1 MKRTLTILIYLAVIN
16 SLLAVNKYSINDTL
30 YVIAKDV
37 NFRSEPNLNS
47 KILDKLSLGTI
58 VTVLQTKYNKIG
70 DKALIKDKS
79 QWQSALT
86 GKWTK
91 IKFDDKIGYIFDAYL
106 SHYNFSD
113 IESNKL
119 CISHDTILVMDYVRY
134 TRTIYFNGII
144 KESGIGME
152 WGIEMYMIPDFTYE
166 EAMLFIKPKI
176 IDKSFGNQKWL
187 IENSKIGM
195 KESDG
200 ISYLNLKI
208 VKYGEYIIIK
218 YTFGV

>member
-1 MKRTLTILIYLAVIN
+1 MKRIPTILIYLAVIN
-16 SLLAVNKYSINDTL
+16 SLWAVNKYSINDTL

-47 KILDKLSLGTI
+47 KVLDKLSLGTI
-58 VTVLQTKYNKIG
+58 VTALQLKYDKTG

-91 IKFDDKIGYIFDAYL
+91 IKFGDKIGYIFDAYL

-113 IESNKL
+113 IESDKF
-119 CISHDTILVMDYVRY
+119 CISHDTILVEDYERY
-134 TRTIYFNGII
+134 TRTMYLNGII
-144 KESGIGME
+144 TESGIGME

-166 EAMLFIKPKI
+166 EALLFIKPNI
-176 IDKSFGNQKWL
+176 IDESFGNQKWL
-187 IENSKIGM
+187 IEKSKIDM

-200 ISYLNLKI
+200 ISYLNLEI